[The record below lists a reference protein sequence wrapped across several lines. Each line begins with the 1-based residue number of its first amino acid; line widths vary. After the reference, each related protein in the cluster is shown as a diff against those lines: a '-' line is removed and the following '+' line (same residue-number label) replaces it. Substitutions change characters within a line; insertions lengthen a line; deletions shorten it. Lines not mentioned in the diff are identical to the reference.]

1 LDTVGSETPASAAM
15 MAKVMRRR
23 DASSRLIRGT
33 VGTVVARSGVCSL
46 LDGTASPSHRFRNNF
61 DNGIVTHR
69 GALVIYLGLH
79 KA

>member
-15 MAKVMRRR
+15 VAKVMRRR

-33 VGTVVARSGVCSL
+33 VGTVVARSGTCSL
-46 LDGTASPSHRFRNNF
+46 LDGTASPSRRFRNNF

-69 GALVIYLGLH
+69 GAPVIYLSLH
-79 KA
+79 NA